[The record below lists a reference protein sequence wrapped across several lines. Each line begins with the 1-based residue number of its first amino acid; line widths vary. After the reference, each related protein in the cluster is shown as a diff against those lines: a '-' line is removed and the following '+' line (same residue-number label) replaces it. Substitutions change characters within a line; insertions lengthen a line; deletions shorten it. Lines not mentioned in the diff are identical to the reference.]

1 MSPADNGGIRVRRDT
16 TVTVE
21 CGQASNPDRSS
32 PVTTT
37 VESSSASLQESERPR
52 SLPVRAGPSDFFTKV
67 LRSDSLSQRRRK
79 KRNDVPPGG
88 PMSVPDALEEQCPR
102 SHKRFSFWSL
112 RRKKGYRPNNESK
125 KGLMAMPDS
134 AVAATTI
141 GGHRHIAIS
150 MPTEDMHPRPPA
162 HCEPKVPPASL
173 PDEPLREDAGRD
185 ELAFSPAQSRDHMR
199 SVAGD
204 TECSSP
210 LYLETRVAEKVEDH
224 AHGEDYAQ
232 LQAVYSPVGLHNAN
246 SVSLP
251 DLTELHKGLRHMGT
265 ALTDLWGSRRQSVSA
280 TARRSTDL
288 PLLQRPASPDSFYT
302 ATSGF
307 GTWDIVAYEARKF
320 QEQQRLGI
328 DVCV

>member
-1 MSPADNGGIRVRRDT
+1 MSSADDGGIRVRRDT

-21 CGQASNPDRSS
+21 CGQASDPDRPS

-52 SLPVRAGPSDFFTKV
+52 SLPVPAGPSNLLTKM

-79 KRNDVPPGG
+79 KRSKERMRERHATTRELVDYSPETTSPSGG
-88 PMSVPDALEEQCPR
+88 PMSVPDALEEQRPR
-102 SHKRFSFWSL
+102 SHKRFSFWL
-112 RRKKGYRPNNESK
+112 IRRKKRYRPNNESK
-125 KGLMAMPDS
+125 KALVAMPDS

-150 MPTEDMHPRPPA
+150 MPTEDTHPRPPA

-173 PDEPLREDAGRD
+173 PDGPLREDAGRD

-210 LYLETRVAEKVEDH
+210 LDLETGVAEKVEDH
-224 AHGEDYAQ
+224 APGEDYAQ
-232 LQAVYSPVGLHNAN
+232 RQAVYSPVGLHNVN

-307 GTWDIVAYEARKF
+307 GER
-320 QEQQRLGI
+320 G
-328 DVCV
+328 